1 MKFLKK
7 ILDSEYR
14 ELCRFEDLAKEIE
27 AMEPEIQK
35 LTDEEFNE
43 LQRALNQCE
52 IHGHRGIVETQ
63 HQTFS
68 NNWRKS

>member
-35 LTDEEFNE
+35 LTDKKVEQIDSILANKEK
-43 LQRALNQCE
+43 E
-52 IHGHRGIVETQ
+52 IMSV
-63 HQTFS
+63 
-68 NNWRKS
+68 